1 MQSEKHTKSQLKGGI
16 SLKNVQN
23 EKPGEAETRR
33 KYKLQDT
40 KYKTQNTKQGSRSC
54 FCRLLVA
61 FSGCH
66 Y

>member
-1 MQSEKHTKSQLKGGI
+1 MQSEKHTKNQLKGGI

-40 KYKTQNTKQGSRSC
+40 KYKTQNKAVGR
-54 FCRLLVA
+54 A
-61 FSGCH
+61 FAGF
-66 Y
+66 